1 MLQPT
6 EKQQEVLD
14 FIREFARKHGYVP
27 ARREIME
34 GLNLRNKSVVDQ
46 RLVALQAKGWLE
58 IQHGGHRNLRLLCEE
73 LPVVVAGTV
82 AAGEPILADERVA
95 GWITRAA
102 AETFRPEPDF
112 FLRVKGGSMSRLGL
126 VDGSTVA
133 IRSQPTAENGEVVV
147 ARIEDEVTLK
157 RFIRLDERRV
167 ELRPESFE
175 PGHETIRVDLEEE
188 PGFAICGIAV
198 GALIQNGFSQV
209 V

>member
-6 EKQQEVLD
+6 EKQKEVLE
-14 FIREFARKHGYVP
+14 FIRGFARVHGYVP

-34 GLNLRNKSVVDQ
+34 GLKLRNKSVVDQ
-46 RLVALQAKGWLE
+46 RLVALQQKGHLE

-82 AAGEPILADERVA
+82 AAGEPILADERVE
-95 GWITRAA
+95 GRIPRAV
-102 AETFRPEPDF
+102 AETFRPVPDF
-112 FLRVKGGSMSRLGL
+112 FLRVKGGSMSQLGL

-133 IRSQPTAENGEVVV
+133 VRTQPTAENRQVVV
-147 ARIEDEVTLK
+147 ARIENEVTLK

-175 PGHETIRVDLEEE
+175 SGHETIRVDLEEE

-198 GALIQNGFSQV
+198 GALIQDGFGQPL
-209 V
+209 